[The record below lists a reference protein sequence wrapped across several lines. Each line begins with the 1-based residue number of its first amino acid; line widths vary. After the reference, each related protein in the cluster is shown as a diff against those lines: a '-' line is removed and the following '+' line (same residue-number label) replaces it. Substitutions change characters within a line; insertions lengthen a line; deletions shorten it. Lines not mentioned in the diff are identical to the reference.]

1 MEFYLFSIFG
11 GGGQS
16 NNKRKKKK
24 RKSSYQRRKRLPR
37 DARVKGI
44 KQFRFDAKDTPSIW
58 DMAKDVPKGT
68 QCTCHTRYAFAA
80 EAEPAINVQISPSLD

>member
-16 NNKRKKKK
+16 NNKRRKNKQKKKA
-24 RKSSYQRRKRLPR
+24 QTT
-37 DARVKGI
+37 AEGCRVKGI
-44 KQFRFDAKDTPSIW
+44 KQFRFDAKDMPSIW
-58 DMAKDVPKGT
+58 DMAKDRTKDT

-80 EAEPAINVQISPSLD
+80 EAEPAINVQISPRLD

>member
-11 GGGQS
+11 GGGHS
-16 NNKRKKKK
+16 NNKRKKK
-24 RKSSYQRRKRLPR
+24 SSYQRHKRLPR

-58 DMAKDVPKGT
+58 DMAKDRTKDT

-80 EAEPAINVQISPSLD
+80 EAEPAINVQISPRLD

>member
-11 GGGQS
+11 GGGHS
-16 NNKRKKKK
+16 NNR
-24 RKSSYQRRKRLPR
+24 RRRRRRKRLPR

-44 KQFRFDAKDTPSIW
+44 KQFRFDAKDMPSIW
-58 DMAKDVPKGT
+58 DMAKDVPQKDT

-80 EAEPAINVQISPSLD
+80 EAVPAINVQISPRLD